1 MSEAAASPKT
11 WGSRVVQALTLLTIF
26 ALMLGVNR
34 YLSDVTTGSTIA
46 AVGLLLLGGL
56 LASELAELVKLP
68 HLTGYILAGV
78 VAGPHVLHLVHHDTV
93 TELSSVNQLALA
105 LIALAGGAELKVS
118 DLLGGL
124 KDLLWSSLTQTV
136 LGLVG
141 CAAAFLLIAPYM
153 PFLSGISR
161 SAVLGAALLWGVLS
175 ITRSP
180 AALLA
185 ILSQTRAHGP
195 VSRFALT
202 FVMSSDVVVI
212 IVLAFTFMIAR
223 PLIVPGSEFALS
235 DLSHVGHELLG
246 SVAIGTTVG
255 LLLSA
260 YLRLVGSALLVVL
273 IVLGVGVSEV
283 ISYLR
288 FDALLVFIIAGMV
301 VQNLSEQGH
310 KLLEA
315 IEHTGSIV
323 YVVFFATAGAHLD
336 IPLLQSLWPVAL
348 GLAAVRIGF
357 TVIAHFVGCRL
368 ANSGP
373 EVRRYGWTPLVSQA
387 GLALG
392 LALVVS
398 NAFPSLGSG
407 FQSLAVAAVA
417 INEIIGPVLFK
428 WAVDR
433 SGESQ
438 VGAAHH
444 AGAAGGS
451 PLESTVE
458 HS

>member
-1 MSEAAASPKT
+1 MSGAPSRQKT
-11 WGSRVVQALTLLTIF
+11 WGARIVQALALLAIF
-26 ALMLGVNR
+26 ALMLWVNR
-34 YLSDVTTGSTIA
+34 YLSAVTTGSTIA

-105 LIALAGGAELKVS
+105 LIALAGGAELKIS
-118 DLLGGL
+118 DLLGGMR
-124 KDLLWSSLTQTV
+124 DLLWSTLTQTL

-153 PFLSGISR
+153 PFLSGISQ

-180 AALLA
+180 AALLG
-185 ILSQTRAHGP
+185 ILSQTRAQGP

-212 IVLAFTFMIAR
+212 IVLALAFMVAR

-246 SVAIGTTVG
+246 SVSIGTTVG
-255 LLLSA
+255 LLLAA

-273 IVLGVGVSEV
+273 IVLGVGVSQV
-283 ISYLR
+283 VAYLH
-288 FDALLVFIIAGMV
+288 FDPLLVFIIAGMV
-301 VQNLSEQGH
+301 VQNLSQQGH

-315 IEHTGSIV
+315 VEHTGSIV

-336 IPLLQSLWPVAL
+336 IPLLRSLWPVAV
-348 GLAAVRIGF
+348 GLAAARIGF
-357 TVIAHFVGCRL
+357 TVVAHVIGCRL
-368 ANSGP
+368 AHSGP

-398 NAFPSLGSG
+398 NTFPSLGSG

-417 INEIIGPVLFK
+417 INEIVGPVLFK

-433 SGESQ
+433 AGESQ
-438 VGAAHH
+438 AGAEHSDGAAS
-444 AGAAGGS
+444 S
-451 PLESTVE
+451 PLESAAE